1 MKLKVLQPQ
10 AVTGDALVVRLVAG
24 LHKIGLAMKTRPWR
38 RTGMAGIG
46 PLQVQV
52 LRALCS
58 TAKGAATVSAVA
70 RELSVKLPTA
80 SEVIKTLE
88 EKHLV
93 RRVRSDVDNRVVTVH
108 LTAKGRREGRAVS
121 DWPAMVDAVTKH
133 LSQEEQS
140 RLLQTLVKLIRAL
153 QLQGEV
159 PVARMCVSCQ
169 YFSPNAHPGT
179 AQPHHCRFVDAPFG
193 NESLRIDCP
202 DYVAASS
209 GQAQEVWKEFLH
221 SPSA

>member
-10 AVTGDALVVRLVAG
+10 FITGDDLVARLVAG

-38 RTGMAGIG
+38 RTGLAGIG

-52 LRALCS
+52 LRLLCA
-58 TAKGAATVSAVA
+58 TPKGAATVSTIA

-88 EKHLV
+88 EKHLL
-93 RRVRSDVDNRVVTVH
+93 RRVRSDADNRVVMVH
-108 LTAKGRREGRAVS
+108 LTAKGRREGRTVS
-121 DWPAMVDAVTKH
+121 DWPAMVEAVTKH
-133 LSQEEQS
+133 LSREEQAA
-140 RLLQTLVKLIRAL
+140 LLRTLVKLIRAL

-169 YFSPNAHPGT
+169 YFSPNAHPGS
-179 AQPHHCRFVDAPFG
+179 AQPHHCGFVDAPFG
-193 NESLRIDCP
+193 SESLRIDCP
-202 DYVAASS
+202 DYVPAPSV
-209 GQAQEVWKEFLH
+209 QAQEALKTFLH
-221 SPSA
+221 SSTA